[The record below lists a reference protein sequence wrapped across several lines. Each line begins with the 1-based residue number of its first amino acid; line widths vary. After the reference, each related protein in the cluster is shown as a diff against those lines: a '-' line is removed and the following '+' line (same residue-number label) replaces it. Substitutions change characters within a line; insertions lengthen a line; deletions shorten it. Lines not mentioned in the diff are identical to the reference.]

1 MLRLQ
6 RLLQQ
11 ERIDFSLTTVSSE
24 SLIPRA
30 RNFIVSQ
37 FLGRPRFTHLL
48 FIDADIG
55 FDPEVVPRYLN
66 ADKDVLGGIY
76 PLKRFDLDAVRH
88 LAPERGLATTY
99 RYTAELVDESLRDG
113 SEFARVNFCGTGF
126 MLIRRNVLEQMAA
139 KYPHLKY
146 EYSFTGDHAATAED
160 TAHLYALFDTSLDS
174 ERGLYL
180 PEDYTFCRRWID
192 EGGEI
197 WADVHSKFSHVGTH
211 SFDGDF
217 AAYLDSKTVDTK
229 D

>member
-37 FLGRPRFTHLL
+37 FLGRPHFTHLL

-66 ADKDVLGGIY
+66 ADKDVIGGIY

-88 LAPERGLATTY
+88 LAPERSLATTY
-99 RYTAELVDESLRDG
+99 RYTTKLSDEHPPDG
-113 SEFARVNFCGTGF
+113 GEFARADYCGTGF

-139 KYPHLKY
+139 KYSHLKY
-146 EYSFTGDHAATAED
+146 EYSFSGNRAATAED
-160 TAHLYALFDTSLDS
+160 TANLYALFDTSLDT

-180 PEDYTFCRRWID
+180 PEDYTFCRRWI
-192 EGGEI
+192 ETGGEV
-197 WADVHSKFSHVGTH
+197 WADVRSKFSHVGTL

-217 AAYLDSKTVDTK
+217 AAYLDSQTVGTK